1 MSDTSTAP
9 QMEETRTSWGL
20 RQIFAKLP
28 AQDVER
34 ARAFF
39 ADNLELHPVA
49 ELNQHLHYEV
59 DGSYF
64 IIFPSNGPPSG
75 THDQLGLVVDDV
87 HRCVS
92 KLQAN
97 GVVFEYPNL
106 PPSIMLDNEIA
117 DFGEV
122 RAAWFKDSEGNL
134 ISVNEFL
141 GGSPFGRRVSRTT
154 TTRS

>member
-1 MSDTSTAP
+1 MTDTRAAARP
-9 QMEETRTSWGL
+9 EESRTSWGL

-34 ARAFF
+34 ARSFF
-39 ADNLELHPVA
+39 ADRLELQPAA
-49 ELNQHLHYEV
+49 ELNNHLHYEV

-64 IIFPSNGPPSG
+64 IVFPSNGHPSG

-87 HRCVS
+87 RRSVS
-92 KLQAN
+92 RLQAN
-97 GVVFEYPNL
+97 GVVFEHPDL
-106 PPSIMLDNEIA
+106 PPSVMLDEVIA

-134 ISVNEFL
+134 ISVTEFV
-141 GGSPFGRRVSRTT
+141 GGSPFGGRIPPG
-154 TTRS
+154 